1 PIHACPT
8 RRSSDLRRRANSKAV
23 ALEPGGSGALYDLLR
38 TDQLDLR
45 YSDVLPDV
53 VGIPCQ
59 HAGNANAVPVGMVC
73 GGLTVANGDC
83 AYDPYPP
90 CAVYSELCIVAV
102 NDHDRDRDDCRDRI
116 AVFTAGQLSA
126 AAGAA
131 VKLFPVAGCDSGR
144 VYDVNPVGER
154 VL

>member
-1 PIHACPT
+1 MCI
-8 RRSSDLRRRANSKAV
+8 RDR
-23 ALEPGGSGALYDLLR
+23 
-38 TDQLDLR
+38 
-45 YSDVLPDV
+45 
-53 VGIPCQ
+53 
-59 HAGNANAVPVGMVC
+59 
-73 GGLTVANGDC
+73 LTVANADC
-83 AYDPYPP
+83 AYDPHPP

-144 VYDVNPVGER
+144 VYDINSVGER
-154 VL
+154 IL

>member
-1 PIHACPT
+1 MYTFLCRHVFISLGQILYLHFVVCIFLGLIIAPFIHLLTFHVPITNSAINLVTETPSMMV
-8 RRSSDLRRRANSKAV
+8 SS
-23 ALEPGGSGALYDLLR
+23 
-38 TDQLDLR
+38 
-45 YSDVLPDV
+45 
-53 VGIPCQ
+53 C
-59 HAGNANAVPVGMVC
+59 
-73 GGLTVANGDC
+73 
-83 AYDPYPP
+83 
-90 CAVYSELCIVAV
+90 
-102 NDHDRDRDDCRDRI
+102 DRL